1 MKKEEKNSY
10 NLHYNLHFQSQI
22 DDGGKGVGV
31 GEEPTKN
38 YVKTFLSRLRKS
50 QGSSPD
56 IVKESLGI
64 LIVS

>member
-1 MKKEEKNSY
+1 MKKRKKHSY
-10 NLHYNLHFQSQI
+10 IKIHFQSQI

-38 YVKTFLSRLRKS
+38 YVKTLLTRLRKS

-64 LIVS
+64 SIVS